1 MLPQL
6 AQQIIDRLQ
15 KYNAN
20 LAENTDFYH
29 FTTTGWKDS
38 PKYDQSLG
46 EPEWPCM
53 VKNAWSVNI
62 TTQEQFEKAFGTTI
76 YWRWEIGLDYEDY
89 PKPDKPVFKS
99 YETCPAEVKEVGKT
113 YDQYIFGEYDD
124 MSYE

>member
-1 MLPQL
+1 M
-6 AQQIIDRLQ
+6 IDRLQ

-53 VKNAWSVNI
+53 VKKAWSVNI